1 MLPPELGGKLFQ
13 RDQSLDG
20 GRTGE
25 PFFGQDDD
33 AEVLELFQPVHQAK
47 NGRGAGP
54 EADSVRA
61 MAEVADSHPMAYE
74 SDAEDTQF
82 LRDQDIASLLAKYE
96 PVITGRCVAKLRGS
110 LDAEDVAQN
119 VILRLLGELQRGKT
133 YRVPYRVVVHQVI
146 GWTIKD
152 HFEGRP
158 TDLPLPDDW
167 EPADVEDEAGG
178 IVSRYYLEDLIAG
191 LPDQTR
197 SVMKLRY
204 LRGLE
209 HEQIAEELGITRNNV
224 DQRLHQG
231 HKALRETLAHG

>member
-1 MLPPELGGKLFQ
+1 
-13 RDQSLDG
+13 
-20 GRTGE
+20 
-25 PFFGQDDD
+25 
-33 AEVLELFQPVHQAK
+33 
-47 NGRGAGP
+47 
-54 EADSVRA
+54 
-61 MAEVADSHPMAYE
+61 MAYE
-74 SDAEDTQF
+74 SDAEDIQF

-119 VILRLLGELQRGKT
+119 VIVRLLGELRRGKT

-146 GWTIKD
+146 GWTLKD
-152 HFEGRP
+152 YFEGRP

-167 EPADVEDEAGG
+167 EPAELDDEAGG
-178 IVSRYYLEDLIAG
+178 IVSRYYLEELIGG
-191 LPDQTR
+191 LPEQTR
-197 SVMKLRY
+197 RVIELRY

-209 HEQIAEELGITRNNV
+209 HEQIAGELGMTRNAV

>member
-1 MLPPELGGKLFQ
+1 
-13 RDQSLDG
+13 
-20 GRTGE
+20 
-25 PFFGQDDD
+25 
-33 AEVLELFQPVHQAK
+33 
-47 NGRGAGP
+47 
-54 EADSVRA
+54 

-119 VILRLLGELQRGKT
+119 AIVRLLGELHRGKT

-146 GWTIKD
+146 GWTLKD
-152 HFEGRP
+152 YFEGRP

-167 EPADVEDEAGG
+167 EPADPGDEAGG
-178 IVSRYYLEDLIAG
+178 IVSRYYLEELIGG
-191 LPDQTR
+191 LPEQTR
-197 SVMKLRY
+197 RVIELRY

-209 HEQIAEELGITRNNV
+209 HEQIAGELGMTRNAV